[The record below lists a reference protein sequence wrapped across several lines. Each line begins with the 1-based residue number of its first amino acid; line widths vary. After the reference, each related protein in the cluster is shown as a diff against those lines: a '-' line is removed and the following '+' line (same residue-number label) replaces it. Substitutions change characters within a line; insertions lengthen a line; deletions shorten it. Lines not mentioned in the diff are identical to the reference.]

1 MLAMI
6 GNSRGHRLHRIIDL
20 VQTSGD
26 DCTAKPFEPFH
37 VQSDIVIHD
46 EDRAGAM
53 IVRVLDIGDH
63 AREGKSLKIPAAHL
77 NDRAKTAIESATA
90 GCLDH
95 IDLSSEHGVSGEDA
109 STAFWW
115 PDFALLKAADGPIT
129 VMAEIIAVPVGQAG
143 DHFV

>member
-6 GNSRGHRLHRIIDL
+6 GDSRGHRLHRIIDL

-53 IVRVLDIGDH
+53 IVRVLDVSNH
-63 AREGKSLKIPAAHL
+63 AREGKGLKIPTAHL
-77 NDRAKTAIESATA
+77 NDRAKTAVESATA

-95 IDLSSEHGVSGEDA
+95 IDLSSEHGISGEDP
-109 STAFWW
+109 STAFRR
-115 PDFALLKAADGPIT
+115 PDFVLLEAADRPIAVVLET
-129 VMAEIIAVPVGQAG
+129 IAVPVG
-143 DHFV
+143 